1 MPAHIE
7 LIATGSELLSGRC
20 HDRHTAALARALR
33 PLGGILAAVHIV
45 PDDLAALRSTVQAA
59 LARSDLLFIS
69 GGLGPTCDDLTR
81 EAVADVLGRRVILD
95 EASVAR
101 IRAWCDRTGR
111 AMNDSRASQARVV
124 EGAEVLPNP
133 VGAAPGQRLEHEG
146 RTLYLLPGPPP
157 EFDAILSESV
167 LPRLARLR
175 PGGMEPV
182 AENRLW
188 ICGPGESDIVARL
201 ERADFDPGPVAVA
214 YCAAPGC
221 VELRLTGAPGRDG
234 LAAVARAAARARA
247 VLGDD
252 VFAEGA
258 EGNLAAVAGDLLRA
272 RGGRLAVAES
282 CTGGGLGQRL
292 TEIRG
297 SSDWFA
303 GGVIAY
309 ANEVKTRVLD
319 VPPDLL
325 AREGAV
331 SAPVAAQM
339 ACAARRLTGATH
351 ALSITGIAGPG
362 GGTPEKPVGLVYLGL
377 DDDAGSVVRRHV
389 FSGTRA
395 MIRTWSIQFALDLLR
410 RRLQAVLR

>member
-7 LIATGSELLSGRC
+7 LIATGSELLSGRSR
-20 HDRHTAALARALR
+20 DRHAATLARALR

-45 PDDLAALRSTVQAA
+45 PDDPAALRATIHAA
-59 LARSDLLFIS
+59 LARSDLLFIT

-81 EAVADVLGRRVILD
+81 EAVAAVLGRRVILD
-95 EASVAR
+95 EPSVAR

-133 VGAAPGQRLEHEG
+133 VGAAPGQRLDHEG

-157 EFDAILSESV
+157 EFDAILSESI

-182 AENRLW
+182 PEHRLW

-201 ERADFDPGPVAVA
+201 EQAGFDPGPVAVA

-221 VELRLTGAPGRDG
+221 VELRLTGAPGPDG
-234 LAAVARAAARARA
+234 AEAAARAAARARA

-252 VFAEGA
+252 VFAEDD
-258 EGNLAAVAGDLLRA
+258 EGNLAAVVGGLLRA
-272 RGGRLAVAES
+272 HGGRLAVAES

-292 TEIRG
+292 TEIPG

-339 ACAARRLTGATH
+339 ARAARSLTGATH

-362 GGTPEKPVGLVYLGL
+362 GGTPGKPVGLVYLGL
-377 DDDAGSVVRRHV
+377 DDDAGAVVRRHV
-389 FSGTRA
+389 FSGSRA

-410 RRLQAVLR
+410 RRLQAVRR